1 MTENTNSFKI
11 FGIGLNKTGT
21 TTLGRCAKILGYR
34 YTECDRGLLE
44 DVILRNDFT
53 RIRQTVERF
62 DLFEDWPWPLI
73 YKDLDRMYPGSRFI
87 LTTRKNEN
95 VWLDSLKSHSMRT
108 SPLQHCRKLAYGY
121 NFPHGHEQ
129 EHLELY
135 RRHNDNV
142 RAYFKD
148 RDRDFLE
155 ICWENGDGFEKLCK
169 FLGRE
174 VPAVPLPHANKKGDH
189 PYRIW
194 RSLSNR
200 LLRLVGN

>member
-1 MTENTNSFKI
+1 MTENTNSLKI

-21 TTLGRCAKILGYR
+21 TTLGRCGKILGYR

-44 DVILRNDFT
+44 DVVLRNDFA
-53 RIRQTVERF
+53 RIGQTVERF

-87 LTTRKNEN
+87 LTIRKNEN
-95 VWLDSLKSHSMRT
+95 VWLDSLKSHSLRT
-108 SPLQHCRKLAYGY
+108 PPLQHCRKLAYGY

-155 ICWENGDGFEKLCK
+155 ICWENGDGFEKLCN

-174 VPAVPLPHANKKGDH
+174 VPAVPLPHANKKSDH
-189 PYRIW
+189 PNRLW
-194 RSLSNR
+194 RFLSNR
-200 LLRLVGN
+200 LLSLVGN